1 MEIQA
6 NNKITPKY
14 QYHQLKNNT
23 QGGKPQIQACE
34 MYADKSLLESAH
46 KEKPR
51 PREKHVYTHV
61 SM

>member
-23 QGGKPQIQACE
+23 QGGKPQIQAYE
-34 MYADKSLLESAH
+34 MYTDKSLLERAH
-46 KEKPR
+46 EEKPR